1 MKRYWATVPSPG
13 SSNNNASNIV
23 SQSSSSIPKQVD
35 LDELPSD
42 PAKRRKISEYHPN
55 QRDEIRRKYLIKGP
69 CQPRGHDF
77 PQKEIGK
84 TLRRFNSKW
93 FDQYPNWLE
102 YSIQDDTA
110 FCLPCYLFK
119 DHFENRAGNDAFV
132 TEGFSSWKVLEFCEK
147 HEISMLNMDE
157 DFVNPRRPRQRTNI
171 TNRHHYEYECF
182 NSIMDLQINEFDDR
196 FNEVNSELLLCMA
209 SLSPIDSFREFDAS
223 KLLRLAEFYPSDF
236 SCVEHRILEHQ
247 VSIYID
253 NVLADERFAR
263 LKSLSDLARVMVDT
277 RKHLSHPLVYK
288 LLKLALTLPV
298 ATATV
303 ERCFSAMKIVK
314 TNLRN
319 RIGDKYLS
327 DCLICFIERDVFETV
342 TNETVMDLFQK
353 MKTRRE
359 QL

>member
-1 MKRYWATVPSPG
+1 MLLILGLTNSLSVALQKKDQDIL
-13 SSNNNASNIV
+13 NAV
-23 SQSSSSIPKQVD
+23 SLVKTTKQQLLKVRAD
-35 LDELPSD
+35 GWDSHL
-42 PAKRRKISEYHPN
+42 RKI
-55 QRDEIRRKYLIKGP
+55 
-69 CQPRGHDF
+69 
-77 PQKEIGK
+77 
-84 TLRRFNSKW
+84 
-93 FDQYPNWLE
+93 
-102 YSIQDDTA
+102 
-110 FCLPCYLFK
+110 
-119 DHFENRAGNDAFV
+119 
-132 TEGFSSWKVLEFCEK
+132 LEFCEK
-147 HEISMLNMDE
+147 HEISVLNMDE

-182 NSIMDLQINEFDDR
+182 NTIMDLQISEFDDR

-223 KLLRLAEFYPSDF
+223 KLLRLAEFYSSDF
-236 SCVEHRILEHQ
+236 SYVERNTLEHQ

-263 LKSLSDLARVMVDT
+263 LKSLGDLARVMVDT

-319 RIGDKYLS
+319 RIGGRYLS
-327 DCLICFIERDVFETV
+327 DC
-342 TNETVMDLFQK
+342 
-353 MKTRRE
+353 
-359 QL
+359 

>member
-1 MKRYWATVPSPG
+1 MLLILGLTNSLSVALQKKDQDILNV
-13 SSNNNASNIV
+13 V
-23 SQSSSSIPKQVD
+23 SLVKTTKQQLLKVRAD
-35 LDELPSD
+35 GWDSHL
-42 PAKRRKISEYHPN
+42 RKI
-55 QRDEIRRKYLIKGP
+55 
-69 CQPRGHDF
+69 
-77 PQKEIGK
+77 
-84 TLRRFNSKW
+84 
-93 FDQYPNWLE
+93 
-102 YSIQDDTA
+102 
-110 FCLPCYLFK
+110 
-119 DHFENRAGNDAFV
+119 
-132 TEGFSSWKVLEFCEK
+132 LEFCEK
-147 HEISMLNMDE
+147 HEISVLNMDE

-182 NSIMDLQINEFDDR
+182 NTIMDLQISEFDDR

-236 SCVEHRILEHQ
+236 SYVERRTLEHQ

-263 LKSLSDLARVMVDT
+263 LKSLGDLARVMVDT

-319 RIGDKYLS
+319 RIGDRYMS
-327 DCLICFIERDVFETV
+327 DCLTCFIERDVFETV
-342 TNETVMDLFQK
+342 TNETVMVSFK
-353 MKTRRE
+353 R
-359 QL
+359 